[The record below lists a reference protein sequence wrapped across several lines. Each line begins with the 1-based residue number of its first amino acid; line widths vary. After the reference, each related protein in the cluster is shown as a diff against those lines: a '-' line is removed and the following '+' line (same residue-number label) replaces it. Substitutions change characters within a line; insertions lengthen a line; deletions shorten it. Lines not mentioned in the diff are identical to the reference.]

1 MKERLQKIMA
11 RANVGSR
18 RHNEGLLSEGRV
30 RVNGEVAH
38 LGQSADPDVD
48 RIEVDSQLL
57 KFEKSLYIMLNKP
70 KGVLSSTEDELG
82 EGRQTVRDLIPL
94 EGHLYPIGRL
104 DRDSEGLM
112 LLTNDGDLAHKLTHP
127 RYGHKKTY
135 RVWVERQPSLE
146 TLDKWRKGVV
156 LDGEMTAP
164 AEVEIVEK
172 GGYVVE
178 LEIVMR
184 EGRKRQIRRI
194 AAMLGYPVRRL
205 VREKIGPIKLS
216 GVKPGEWREL
226 NEREVGLLKQA
237 TVRAESNVS
246 RRGMR
251 RLRWNNSSPRRA
263 TSASAVESNKSD
275 KEQTPRPPRRQPNDQ
290 AKNRPATVRAG
301 NTTVRRK
308 PRP

>member
-18 RHNEGLLSEGRV
+18 RHNETLLSEGRV
-30 RVNGEVAH
+30 RVNGEAAH

-82 EGRQTVRDLIPL
+82 EGRQTVRDLIPI

-146 TLDKWRKGVV
+146 TLEKWRKGVV

-164 AEVEIVEK
+164 AEVEVVDK
-172 GGYVVE
+172 GSYVVE

-194 AAMLGYPVRRL
+194 SAMLGHPVRRL
-205 VREKIGPIKLS
+205 LREKIGPIKLS

-237 TVRAESNVS
+237 TVRAESTVS

-251 RLRWNNSSPRRA
+251 KLRWNSSSPRR
-263 TSASAVESNKSD
+263 TSASSELQKS
-275 KEQTPRPPRRQPNDQ
+275 EGTPRPPRRPAADQ
-290 AKNRPATVRAG
+290 GKNRPAPAPAS
-301 NTTVRRK
+301 NPTTPRRK
-308 PRP
+308 PRT